1 MEHSAFAALDNVQD
15 DMIEYDSNIDEIVND
30 VPVFPNEIF
39 SYIINLTL
47 QSDVTMLRTINRVSK
62 MFKELA
68 TTAMYDRCLHGPFTH
83 LR

>member
-1 MEHSAFAALDNVQD
+1 MYQFSL
-15 DMIEYDSNIDEIVND
+15 NIDEIVND

-62 MFKELA
+62 MFKEVA
-68 TTAMYDRCLHGPFTH
+68 TTAMQCSAQVFKRAGCH
-83 LR
+83 LKMAHLAR